1 MKFIALKTR
10 DGEITG
16 EIAFYCRVLKVSRQ
30 GFYQYLARRNRPW
43 KYQPLADA
51 ILEIHAE
58 DKYNDTYGRI
68 RMHQALLLK
77 RPKDI
82 DIPSERT
89 VYRVMEEI
97 GLSHHPR
104 RRPNGLT
111 KTDREAQKSDD
122 LVKRNFHAAQPLI
135 KCVTDITQIKAKDG
149 ILYISAVF
157 DCFDAAVLGLAM
169 DTNRELLT
177 ILN

>member
-1 MKFIALKTR
+1 
-10 DGEITG
+10 
-16 EIAFYCRVLKVSRQ
+16 
-30 GFYQYLARRNRPW
+30 
-43 KYQPLADA
+43 
-51 ILEIHAE
+51 
-58 DKYNDTYGRI
+58 
-68 RMHQALLLK
+68 MHQALLLK

-111 KTDREAQKSDD
+111 KTDREVRKSDD
-122 LVKRNFHAAQPLI
+122 LMKRNFHAAQPLI

-149 ILYISAVF
+149 ILYI
-157 DCFDAAVLGLAM
+157 
-169 DTNRELLT
+169 
-177 ILN
+177 